1 MKMDKLHNCNFN
13 NNYFLDD
20 EDNFY
25 DYLFFKF
32 INKDSLDNTFHVKEV
47 NKKEEFNNIYLNDN
61 ENKLSILC
69 DVKNNC
75 HSSTFDNC
83 YCKIDQCNSFVFFN
97 NELCI
102 DHLDIEL
109 HDNNLDLQ
117 LNDNDIDLHYNNLDL
132 QLNDNDIKLHDNNIE
147 KQLYDIQSYDNKIEK
162 HNNIDKNETVLN
174 NNKIKKSFK
183 KSKKIIKSNEKTIKK
198 QMVREMIKVNICK
211 SCREIHKKDCCKNYS
226 RLNKSTKR
234 IYNLVYI

>member
-13 NNYFLDD
+13 NNYFLDN

-32 INKDSLDNTFHVKEV
+32 INKDSLDNTFYVKEV
-47 NKKEEFNNIYLNDN
+47 NKKEEFGNIYLNDN

-102 DHLDIEL
+102 NHLDI
-109 HDNNLDLQ
+109 Q
-117 LNDNDIDLHYNNLDL
+117 LNDDNLYI
-132 QLNDNDIKLHDNNIE
+132 QLHDNNIE

-162 HNNIDKNETVLN
+162 HNNIDKIETVLN

-183 KSKKIIKSNEKTIKK
+183 KSKKTIKSKEKTIKSKEKTIKK

-234 IYNLVYI
+234 IYNFVYI

>member
-13 NNYFLDD
+13 NNYFLDN

-32 INKDSLDNTFHVKEV
+32 INKDSLDNTFYVKEV
-47 NKKEEFNNIYLNDN
+47 NKKEEFGNIYLNDN

-102 DHLDIEL
+102 NHLDI
-109 HDNNLDLQ
+109 Q
-117 LNDNDIDLHYNNLDL
+117 LNDDNLYI
-132 QLNDNDIKLHDNNIE
+132 QLHDNNIE

-162 HNNIDKNETVLN
+162 HNNIDKIETVLN

-183 KSKKIIKSNEKTIKK
+183 KSKKTIKSKEKTIKK

-234 IYNLVYI
+234 IYNFVYI

>member
-13 NNYFLDD
+13 NNYFLDN

-25 DYLFFKF
+25 DYLFLKF

-47 NKKEEFNNIYLNDN
+47 NKKYEFNNIYLNDN
-61 ENKLSILC
+61 ENKLPILC

-102 DHLDIEL
+102 NHYDIQL
-109 HDNNLDLQ
+109 NDNNLDLQ
-117 LNDNDIDLHYNNLDL
+117 LNDIE
-132 QLNDNDIKLHDNNIE
+132 LHDN
-147 KQLYDIQSYDNKIEK
+147 KI
-162 HNNIDKNETVLN
+162 ETVLN
-174 NNKIKKSFK
+174 NNKISKQLNDIKIKKSFK
-183 KSKKIIKSNEKTIKK
+183 KLKKTINKSNEKTIKK

-211 SCREIHKKDCCKNYS
+211 SCRENHKKDCCKNYS